1 MITIETYMMGR
12 DTLYPDEYKSEYRA
26 NARALLEKVNAL
38 LAELG
43 INNERMT
50 SGYRPP
56 SVNRKYSRARLSH
69 HTTGNAVD
77 IADPNRSLART
88 LLRNPKFLEQHA
100 LYLEDPAY
108 SKGWIHLQDIAP
120 KSGRRIFI
128 PH

>member
-1 MITIETYMMGR
+1 MGR
-12 DTLYPDEYKSEYRA
+12 DALYPDEYRPEYRA
-26 NARALLEKVNAL
+26 NARGLLEKVNAL

-69 HTTGNAVD
+69 HTTGHAVD
-77 IADPNRSLART
+77 IADPKGLRPLAKA
-88 LLRNPKFLEQHA
+88 LLRDTSLLERHG
-100 LYLEDPAY
+100 LYLESPDY
-108 SKGWIHLQDIAP
+108 TRGWVHLQDIAP
-120 KSGRRIFI
+120 ASKRRVFI